1 MKIIRKE
8 GYLMEKEGIN
18 YILRTPK
25 LEHKKI
31 RINRE
36 KLSFTQSVRT
46 MYFI

>member
-8 GYLMEKEGIN
+8 GYLMEKESIN
-18 YILRTPK
+18 YILRTLI
-25 LEHKKI
+25 LEHKKA

-36 KLSFTQSVRT
+36 KLSFTQSIRT